1 MDTNSIT
8 NNLNRLFQEVTL
20 NSITSENVGAIEL
33 FLTSIIDSNNYQ
45 IFNDHMFLNLIFL
58 LETQES
64 SSYVIKHL
72 LREVKLKSLRL
83 MYTQGSA
90 ETSNECCYNQ
100 QEREELPWFTDLPAL
115 PAEGEISF
123 AKTITQQDGQEIIK
137 TYKIDHTGRALEL
150 VNTEINEY
158 NEELE
163 TLNDSMLER
172 VLKNIND
179 TTLSDFVP
187 LTEDDL

>member
-1 MDTNSIT
+1 
-8 NNLNRLFQEVTL
+8 
-20 NSITSENVGAIEL
+20 
-33 FLTSIIDSNNYQ
+33 
-45 IFNDHMFLNLIFL
+45 
-58 LETQES
+58 
-64 SSYVIKHL
+64 
-72 LREVKLKSLRL
+72 
-83 MYTQGSA
+83 
-90 ETSNECCYNQ
+90 
-100 QEREELPWFTDLPAL
+100 LPWFTDLPAL